1 MENLRSVRCSENEEI
16 GLYLWR
22 KRQEMVESN
31 GLSENLDQTLSKA
44 YRSICDAKTPIKTLK
59 DLSQIKGVGKWIL
72 RLMQGFF
79 QESVADVPSTT
90 NETHEK
96 GKKAKEP
103 KRYVPKKNSVAYA
116 LLITLYRAMTNGSS
130 YMKKQELIDA
140 AEASGLSRTSIAS
153 DKSKQPGQF
162 GISSRDWYTGWN
174 CMKSLI
180 SKGLVVK
187 SSCPAKYMLTQE
199 GQEAARECLLRSGS
213 IDLEPAKATCR
224 SHSALDGQ
232 SASPV
237 DLTLQSASVSC
248 QTEMIDIPTEAVD
261 RYKQAD
267 FLDSDH
273 DSANLEKCSYST
285 AETCMPIVLD
295 SIANIP
301 VGDAKCRN
309 SVYADAAQSSFNLR
323 ACTSFDS
330 PMHKPSANDATKGND
345 NAIAMPPY
353 RSGEKF
359 EDIYDVILILDDREN
374 FGSRSRKIVD
384 NIHTQFNIL
393 VEFRRLP
400 VGDGIWIARH
410 RGCNTE
416 YVLDFIVERK
426 RVDDLCRSIR
436 DNRYKDQKLR
446 LQRSGLQKLIYLVE
460 GDQNCL
466 EAAESIKTACFTTE
480 ILEGFDVQRTSGF
493 ADTVRRYGY
502 LTKSIIQYYTMH
514 FIDKAMCSRVCPS
527 YDEFVK
533 KCQDLE
539 KMTISD
545 VFALQLMQVPQVTEE
560 IALAVVDLYPTLLS
574 LAQAYSHIEGDLRAQ
589 EELLKNRS
597 KIISASA
604 SRNIFKLIWGHLARF
619 ICLPERA
626 KRAMMPLLAGVVVQD
641 DGSSSSVTS
650 SPLETLSLSPPSL
663 SPHSPWV
670 RELKSDERGLCLIHL
685 LLDCANRVASGGSL
699 DPANAALEQIALLA
713 APDGDAM
720 QRIASHFAE
729 ALARRAIRS
738 WPGLCHAL
746 DSARVLPLAEAAVAR
761 RHFLDLCPFLRLSF
775 VVTNQAIMEAM
786 EGERVVHVVDLNASD
801 PAQWIPLLQA
811 LSARSEGPP
820 HLKIT
825 GIHEHKEV
833 LHYTAIRL
841 SEAAERLDV
850 PFQFIPLVSRLDNLD
865 IERLRVK
872 TGEALAISSVLQLHS
887 LLATE
892 DKDHL
897 ANTHSTS
904 AESAARP
911 PTRIQSFLAS
921 LWGLSP
927 KIVVVTEQEAN
938 HNGKTLKERLVE
950 ALFYYAAVFD
960 SLDLTVPR
968 QSVERLRVEK
978 MLFGEEIR
986 NIIACEGLE
995 RKERHEKLERW
1006 SQRMGMAG
1014 FRLLPLSYYGL
1025 LQARRLL
1032 QSFGWQGYKVK
1043 EENGCFMM
1051 CWQDRPLFSVSAWR
1065 CNQ

>member
-1 MENLRSVRCSENEEI
+1 
-16 GLYLWR
+16 
-22 KRQEMVESN
+22 
-31 GLSENLDQTLSKA
+31 
-44 YRSICDAKTPIKTLK
+44 
-59 DLSQIKGVGKWIL
+59 
-72 RLMQGFF
+72 
-79 QESVADVPSTT
+79 
-90 NETHEK
+90 
-96 GKKAKEP
+96 
-103 KRYVPKKNSVAYA
+103 
-116 LLITLYRAMTNGSS
+116 
-130 YMKKQELIDA
+130 
-140 AEASGLSRTSIAS
+140 
-153 DKSKQPGQF
+153 
-162 GISSRDWYTGWN
+162 
-174 CMKSLI
+174 
-180 SKGLVVK
+180 
-187 SSCPAKYMLTQE
+187 
-199 GQEAARECLLRSGS
+199 
-213 IDLEPAKATCR
+213 
-224 SHSALDGQ
+224 
-232 SASPV
+232 
-237 DLTLQSASVSC
+237 
-248 QTEMIDIPTEAVD
+248 
-261 RYKQAD
+261 
-267 FLDSDH
+267 
-273 DSANLEKCSYST
+273 
-285 AETCMPIVLD
+285 
-295 SIANIP
+295 
-301 VGDAKCRN
+301 
-309 SVYADAAQSSFNLR
+309 
-323 ACTSFDS
+323 
-330 PMHKPSANDATKGND
+330 
-345 NAIAMPPY
+345 
-353 RSGEKF
+353 
-359 EDIYDVILILDDREN
+359 
-374 FGSRSRKIVD
+374 
-384 NIHTQFNIL
+384 
-393 VEFRRLP
+393 
-400 VGDGIWIARH
+400 
-410 RGCNTE
+410 
-416 YVLDFIVERK
+416 
-426 RVDDLCRSIR
+426 
-436 DNRYKDQKLR
+436 
-446 LQRSGLQKLIYLVE
+446 
-460 GDQNCL
+460 
-466 EAAESIKTACFTTE
+466 CFTTE

-514 FIDKAMCSRVCPS
+514 FIDMAMFSKVCPS

-539 KMTISD
+539 KMTVSD

-574 LAQAYSHIEGDLRAQ
+574 LAQAYSHLEGDLRAQ
-589 EELLKNRS
+589 EELLKNKS

-604 SRNIFKLIWGHLARF
+604 SRNIFKLIWGDLARF
-619 ICLPERA
+619 ICWPEP
-626 KRAMMPLLAGVVVQD
+626 AMTPLLAGVVVQD

-663 SPHSPWV
+663 ALRSPWV
-670 RELKSDERGLCLIHL
+670 RELKSDERGLCLIQL

-699 DPANAALEQIALLA
+699 DPANAALEHIALLA

-801 PAQWIPLLQA
+801 PTQWIPLLQA

-825 GIHEHKEV
+825 GIHEHKDV

-850 PFQFIPLVSRLDNLD
+850 PFQFIPVVSRLDNLD

-887 LLATE
+887 LLATDDVDDHLRKARRIAPLSKLTPGE
-892 DKDHL
+892 FLEKDHL

-904 AESAARP
+904 AESASRP
-911 PTRIQSFLAS
+911 PTRIQSLLAS
-921 LWGLSP
+921 LCGLSP

-938 HNGKTLKERLVE
+938 HNGQTLKERLVE

-960 SLDLTVPR
+960 GLDLTVPR

-1006 SQRMGMAG
+1006 GQRMGMAG
-1014 FRLLPLSYYGL
+1014 FRVLPLSYYGL

-1032 QSFGWQGYKVK
+1032 QCFGWQGYKVK
-1043 EENGCFMM
+1043 EENGCFLM
-1051 CWQDRPLFSVSAWR
+1051 CWQDRPLFSISAWR
-1065 CNQ
+1065 CNQKKFSTFKMALQH

>member
-1 MENLRSVRCSENEEI
+1 
-16 GLYLWR
+16 
-22 KRQEMVESN
+22 
-31 GLSENLDQTLSKA
+31 
-44 YRSICDAKTPIKTLK
+44 
-59 DLSQIKGVGKWIL
+59 
-72 RLMQGFF
+72 
-79 QESVADVPSTT
+79 
-90 NETHEK
+90 
-96 GKKAKEP
+96 
-103 KRYVPKKNSVAYA
+103 
-116 LLITLYRAMTNGSS
+116 
-130 YMKKQELIDA
+130 
-140 AEASGLSRTSIAS
+140 
-153 DKSKQPGQF
+153 
-162 GISSRDWYTGWN
+162 
-174 CMKSLI
+174 
-180 SKGLVVK
+180 
-187 SSCPAKYMLTQE
+187 
-199 GQEAARECLLRSGS
+199 
-213 IDLEPAKATCR
+213 
-224 SHSALDGQ
+224 
-232 SASPV
+232 
-237 DLTLQSASVSC
+237 
-248 QTEMIDIPTEAVD
+248 
-261 RYKQAD
+261 
-267 FLDSDH
+267 
-273 DSANLEKCSYST
+273 
-285 AETCMPIVLD
+285 
-295 SIANIP
+295 
-301 VGDAKCRN
+301 
-309 SVYADAAQSSFNLR
+309 
-323 ACTSFDS
+323 
-330 PMHKPSANDATKGND
+330 
-345 NAIAMPPY
+345 
-353 RSGEKF
+353 
-359 EDIYDVILILDDREN
+359 
-374 FGSRSRKIVD
+374 
-384 NIHTQFNIL
+384 
-393 VEFRRLP
+393 
-400 VGDGIWIARH
+400 
-410 RGCNTE
+410 
-416 YVLDFIVERK
+416 
-426 RVDDLCRSIR
+426 
-436 DNRYKDQKLR
+436 
-446 LQRSGLQKLIYLVE
+446 
-460 GDQNCL
+460 
-466 EAAESIKTACFTTE
+466 
-480 ILEGFDVQRTSGF
+480 
-493 ADTVRRYGY
+493 
-502 LTKSIIQYYTMH
+502 
-514 FIDKAMCSRVCPS
+514 
-527 YDEFVK
+527 
-533 KCQDLE
+533 
-539 KMTISD
+539 
-545 VFALQLMQVPQVTEE
+545 
-560 IALAVVDLYPTLLS
+560 
-574 LAQAYSHIEGDLRAQ
+574 
-589 EELLKNRS
+589 
-597 KIISASA
+597 
-604 SRNIFKLIWGHLARF
+604 
-619 ICLPERA
+619 
-626 KRAMMPLLAGVVVQD
+626 MMPLLAGVVVQD

-892 DKDHL
+892 DVGGHLRKAQRIAPISKLTLGEFLEKDHL

-960 SLDLTVPR
+960 GLDLTVPR

-1051 CWQDRPLFSVSAWR
+1051 CWQDRPLFSVSAWS
-1065 CNQ
+1065 CNQAESLKKRSTSVVP